1 MSRAGRR
8 VKVSVGALAVS
19 CEPVKS
25 AQLDLIRHLPAA
37 LRGAVLREAVR
48 AGGQVLLDGAR
59 RRMPT
64 DTGTARDSLRL
75 KVARLS
81 ASVEFDTSTVLANQ
95 RGGNKRNRYF
105 YPAAIEYGL
114 EGRLPVAPLR
124 RTEAEDGPTAARA
137 FRLALQAQLATLKP

>member
-1 MSRAGRR
+1 MSRAGRK

-25 AQLDLIRHLPAA
+25 AQLDMIRRLPAA

-64 DTGTARDSLRL
+64 DSGTARDALRL
-75 KVARLS
+75 KVARVS
-81 ASVEFDTSTVLANQ
+81 CSVEYDTQSILANQ

-114 EGRLPVAPLR
+114 ENRPPVAPLR
-124 RTEAEDGPTAARA
+124 RTEDEDGPAAARA
-137 FRLALQAQLATLKP
+137 FAATLSHELSKLEL